1 MFFEIIIPKFLHIL
15 ETISYNLE
23 IDLLSNKRKSIY
35 SKSFNMTNNQ
45 KIIKLVDFDDLLNP
59 NLDDLLRNEDFQ
71 NQQKRLFLS
80 KSYLI

>member
-1 MFFEIIIPKFLHIL
+1 
-15 ETISYNLE
+15 
-23 IDLLSNKRKSIY
+23 
-35 SKSFNMTNNQ
+35 MTNNQ